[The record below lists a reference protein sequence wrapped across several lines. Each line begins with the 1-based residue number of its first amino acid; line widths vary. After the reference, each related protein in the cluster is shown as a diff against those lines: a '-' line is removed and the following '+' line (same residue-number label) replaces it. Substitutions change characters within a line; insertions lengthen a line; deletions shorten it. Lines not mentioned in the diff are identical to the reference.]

1 MKIASNEY
9 RYSDGDVPLTGFLVR
24 PDDVPEQPAPAVL
37 LVHGGGGLDE
47 HARTQAK
54 RYAALGYIVL
64 ACDMFGAG
72 VAGDRGRIVAAL
84 TAMRDDP
91 DLLLQRVT
99 SGLEALRTVPDVAD
113 SCAAPSPVVTQLPAA
128 AVTRTPLSARESRL
142 PTRRRT

>member
-113 SCAAPSPVVTQLPAA
+113 PCAAIGYCFGGLTVLTL
-128 AVTRTPLSARESRL
+128 ARHGTDLAGTEMVGKA
-142 PTRRRT
+142 